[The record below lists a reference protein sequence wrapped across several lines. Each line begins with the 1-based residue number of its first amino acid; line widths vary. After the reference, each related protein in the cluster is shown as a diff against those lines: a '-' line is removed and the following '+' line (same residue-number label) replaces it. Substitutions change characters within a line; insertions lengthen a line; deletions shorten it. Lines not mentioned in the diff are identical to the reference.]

1 MDPIN
6 QQPTSTPTPQPA
18 PVMPQMPT
26 ENKPWG
32 PVIGIVVILILL
44 VLAAVYVWGQK
55 QNNEIKNAPAPVSVK
70 VNADTVAAQEKD
82 DFSDLEANLDSAVEG
97 LDDLSF

>member
-6 QQPTSTPTPQPA
+6 QQPS

-32 PVIGIVVILILL
+32 PVVGIVVILILL

-55 QNNEIKNAPAPVSVK
+55 QNNEIKNAPAPVTTTTQ
-70 VNADTVAAQEKD
+70 NTDVAVQEKD
-82 DFSDLEANLDSAVEG
+82 DFSDLEANLDSAVDG